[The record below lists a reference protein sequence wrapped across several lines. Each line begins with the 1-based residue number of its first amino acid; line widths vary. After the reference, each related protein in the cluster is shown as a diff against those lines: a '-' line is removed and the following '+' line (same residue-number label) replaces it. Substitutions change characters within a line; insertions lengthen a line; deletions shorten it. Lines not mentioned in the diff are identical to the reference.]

1 MSYTINCKKC
11 GTKFLKVSMKSKET
25 VCHSSRRRNRNAM
38 VSQPYERMTKV
49 ELLRLLQDMTDKQQ
63 KMDSKLAV
71 LETKISTMYDNIA
84 TSAVVKQAVTKA
96 VGEVSPEMKAL
107 YIKHNNRIIKLENK
121 MSKVESKQKKKG
133 LNNQSDED
141 N

>member
-1 MSYTINCKKC
+1 
-11 GTKFLKVSMKSKET
+11 
-25 VCHSSRRRNRNAM
+25 M

>member
-25 VCHSSRRRNRNAM
+25 VCHSCRRRNRNAM